1 MSHFKRSIKTVTLTP
16 LGVFPLEKKKVLS
29 VDRNNG
35 HGQERCERSRVARES
50 TVVSPGT
57 FCVKQN
63 AMKKVFFV
71 MNSLFP
77 SAAAGVPHLCRGPIC
92 TTPNPDF
99 INTLTFKIYELAAK
113 GSVTECFGTS
123 N

>member
-1 MSHFKRSIKTVTLTP
+1 MAKS
-16 LGVFPLEKKKVLS
+16 GV
-29 VDRNNG
+29 
-35 HGQERCERSRVARES
+35 RSRVARES

-92 TTPNPDF
+92 TTPDPNF

-113 GSVTECFGTS
+113 GMLQNVEGRAIEKQLRIIEYY
-123 N
+123 